1 MQTRFSSVS
10 ESYQS
15 VENST
20 TRTLSREFPRSA
32 NWRDVLSKDV
42 DAGANA
48 TLDQRK
54 LFTTVDHTTPSYVT
68 NTDFWLKGYEQAFTC
83 RAPYSEEAG
92 DNHRLTT
99 AVTPRHAVSAWHS
112 GYTPN
117 VGTTVRFVTTDNTV
131 IERTVV
137 QQSSQ
142 LTWNDPI
149 SGPVDTDIGVI
160 LLDSDLPSTIT
171 PCKIFP
177 SAYKN
182 ILHDVDQTSSSSSL
196 SNVVD
201 RVEKPRIALVACDQ
215 EHKTH
220 PFTHQ
225 TFRPNRNFYDKIW
238 AVFYGLNND
247 SLYDYPHD
255 QVTGNYPSWKRTW
268 GRWFVKPESIVAGDS
283 GNPIFCAVN
292 KELWLVS
299 LFFGASTGPFYA
311 NLIPEVNA
319 AIAALDTA
327 QGINTGYTLTEGN
340 LLDL

>member
-20 TRTLSREFPRSA
+20 TRALLREFPKSA

-83 RAPYSEEAG
+83 RAPYSEEAA
-92 DNHRLTT
+92 DNLRLTT

-112 GYTPN
+112 EYTPN
-117 VGTTVRFVTTDNTV
+117 VGTKVRFVTTDNTV

-142 LTWNDPI
+142 LTWNDPV
-149 SGPVDTDIGVI
+149 SGPVNTDIGVI

-182 ILHDVDQTSSSSSL
+182 VLHDVDQTSSSSSR
-196 SNVVD
+196 SNIVD

-220 PFTHQ
+220 PFTHE

-247 SLYDYPHD
+247 SFDYPHD

-268 GRWFVKPESIVAGDS
+268 GRWFVKPESIVTGDS

-299 LFFGASTGPFYA
+299 LFYGPNSGPFYA

-327 QGINTGYTLTEGN
+327 QGIDTGYTLTEGN